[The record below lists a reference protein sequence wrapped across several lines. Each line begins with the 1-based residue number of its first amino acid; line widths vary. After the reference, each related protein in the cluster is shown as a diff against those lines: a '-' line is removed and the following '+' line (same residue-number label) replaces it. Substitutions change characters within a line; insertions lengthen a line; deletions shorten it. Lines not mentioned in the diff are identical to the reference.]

1 MVSKPGFEVLITQ
14 VFADDDKRLHT
25 DVTFSVLESLVGPY
39 TPCTGPGE
47 VGYSLSYQFVLQPG
61 QMQFPTPPIP

>member
-14 VFADDDKRLHT
+14 VFADNDERLHT

-47 VGYSLSYQFVLQPG
+47 VDYSLSYQFVLQPG